1 MLWTDLEKALLQPRE
16 EIVVDLFEA
25 IAQRHSYRE
34 GFTDAPV
41 PRDDLKKIV
50 QAGIQAPSAKN
61 EQTTSFVIV
70 DDPDLL
76 ARIARLVDRPI
87 CRTARAMIACV
98 ADPRPVLEEISFAV
112 EDCAAAVE
120 NMLLAITALGYASV
134 WIEGPLR
141 FDDRSAQIGRL
152 LGVPADKTV
161 RVLLP
166 LGVPAQAGRQKEKLP
181 FERRAWFNQYGG

>member
-1 MLWTDLEKALLQPRE
+1 
-16 EIVVDLFEA
+16 VHLFEA

-41 PRDDLKKIV
+41 PREDLKKIV

-70 DDPDLL
+70 DDPNLL
-76 ARIARLVDRPI
+76 ARIAQIVDRPI
-87 CRTARAMIACV
+87 CHTAKAMIACV
-98 ADPRPVLEEISFAV
+98 ADPRPVLEGISFAV
-112 EDCAAAVE
+112 EDCAAAVQ

-134 WIEGPLR
+134 WIEGPLL
-141 FDDRSAQIGRL
+141 FDNKAAQIDRL
-152 LGVPADKTV
+152 LGVPGDKTV

-166 LGVPAQAGRQKEKLP
+166 LGVPAQPGKQKEKLP
-181 FERRAWFNQYGG
+181 FDRRAWFNRYGG